1 MIIDE
6 KVLKQRMFIASKE
19 NKKWYIKN
27 TAHYRIVYYLDDSRL
42 LVRKKSNNGAVPD
55 VYTRV
60 YTVKQFDDLIS
71 VLDDINS

>member
-6 KVLKQRMFIASKE
+6 KVLQQRMFVASKE
-19 NKKWYIKN
+19 NPKWYIKN
-27 TAHYRIVYYLDDSRL
+27 TTHYLIVYYLDDSRL
-42 LVRKKSNNGAVPD
+42 LVRKKSNVGVIPD